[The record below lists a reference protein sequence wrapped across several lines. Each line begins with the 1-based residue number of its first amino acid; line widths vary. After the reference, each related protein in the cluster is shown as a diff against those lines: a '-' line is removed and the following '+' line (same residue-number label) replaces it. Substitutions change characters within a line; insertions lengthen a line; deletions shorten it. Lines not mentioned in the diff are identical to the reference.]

1 MVGITH
7 KTRRTAWGG
16 HAAVLLLC
24 ALLGLAGCRSHLPVY
39 VEDLRVQK
47 NNLTV
52 VDVYGICGE
61 RERQRT
67 EVTPVDEYFATLGR
81 PSRPQHVWRCSV
93 DALPPAAL
101 TTADANYRA
110 WRQAGA
116 DTLVAVTPRPKRPF
130 TTGPDERRVFFSP
143 SAADYPTGTRS
154 IALKLNE
161 HGLRAEPSTRIIPN
175 PVP

>member
-16 HAAVLLLC
+16 HAAALLLC

-47 NNLTV
+47 NNVTV

-101 TTADANYRA
+101 TTLFANIHDVKPVYA
-110 WRQAGA
+110 AQ
-116 DTLVAVTPRPKRPF
+116 LVSLGTF
-130 TTGPDERRVFFSP
+130 LSP
-143 SAADYPTGTRS
+143 LT
-154 IALKLNE
+154 ILLVMKLTE
-161 HGLRAEPSTRIIPN
+161 FIF
-175 PVP
+175 